1 MECRVSEAGLLSSLL
16 MLLLVAVMVAGMGMV
31 LVVSVILVFAR
42 LVIVLAF
49 RRILQQNIYPKAPI

>member
-1 MECRVSEAGLLSSLL
+1 